1 MLCLFLIIFNFL
13 GVQLFHVFFGQDAK
27 ILFEAGGE
35 VLRVLES
42 YLVGEVA
49 DTHGGVFLRQPAGF
63 FHADVADEGI
73 DVHAGDGT
81 ELVVEGR
88 RAGTHIGSKGVAV
101 VAAVVEMLVD
111 AVQGLLQELLFGR
124 HDNLRHVIIVL
135 ARSLDKVLR
144 GKTAVFDDGVDK

>member
-49 DTHGGVFLRQPAGF
+49 DTHGGVFLRQPAVLFCGLSISLSVR
-63 FHADVADEGI
+63 DTQ
-73 DVHAGDGT
+73 GT
-81 ELVVEGR
+81 NCNM
-88 RAGTHIGSKGVAV
+88 AV
-101 VAAVVEMLVD
+101 T
-111 AVQGLLQELLFGR
+111 
-124 HDNLRHVIIVL
+124 LRNMIH
-135 ARSLDKVLR
+135 
-144 GKTAVFDDGVDK
+144 